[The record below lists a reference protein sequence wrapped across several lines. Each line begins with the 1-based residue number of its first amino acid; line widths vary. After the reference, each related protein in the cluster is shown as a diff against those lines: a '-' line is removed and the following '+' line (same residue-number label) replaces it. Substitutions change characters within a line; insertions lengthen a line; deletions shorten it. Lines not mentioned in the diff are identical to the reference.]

1 MPVELQVLSIF
12 AVANGYTDKLEVA
25 QVRPFEE
32 ALHRHMLS
40 TESGLM
46 NDLRVKAELDK
57 DVTDRLK
64 KAIGSFVEKFI
75 AGTATS
81 VSGSTNGAGHGA
93 QAQKSAPAHAT
104 AA

>member
-1 MPVELQVLSIF
+1 
-12 AVANGYTDKLEVA
+12 
-25 QVRPFEE
+25 
-32 ALHRHMLS
+32 MLS
-40 TESGLM
+40 NETALM

-57 DVTDRLK
+57 DITDRLK

-81 VSGSTNGAGHGA
+81 LNASANGAGHGA
-93 QAQKSAPAHAT
+93 QATKSAPAHAS